1 VRGSTPAP
9 GGEFVRYGGHTSCL
23 ALAHDGSTEPTLVLD
38 AGTGLRR
45 VTAMLDGAPF
55 RGALVLTHL
64 HWDHTHGLPFFA
76 AGDRPDA
83 RVDVHLPAEGD
94 PTELLAR
101 AMSPPHFP
109 IRPDEL
115 LGEWRFRRLE
125 AGTAEIEGFTITAL
139 EVPHKG
145 GTTYGL
151 RVSDGSSTLAYLPD
165 HGPLALGPGPAGH
178 GELHDAALALAGAVD
193 LLVHDAQ
200 HTAEELARWAH
211 YGHSAADY
219 AVALGA
225 AAGAR
230 HVLLFHHGPSRTDD
244 DIEALLQ
251 RVQTGAPP
259 GLRVDAAAEGT
270 DLHLWGR
277 GSGGPSA

>member
-45 VTAMLDGAPF
+45 VTAML
-55 RGALVLTHL
+55 
-64 HWDHTHGLPFFA
+64 
-76 AGDRPDA
+76 
-83 RVDVHLPAEGD
+83 
-94 PTELLAR
+94 
-101 AMSPPHFP
+101 
-109 IRPDEL
+109 
-115 LGEWRFRRLE
+115 
-125 AGTAEIEGFTITAL
+125 
-139 EVPHKG
+139 
-145 GTTYGL
+145 
-151 RVSDGSSTLAYLPD
+151 
-165 HGPLALGPGPAGH
+165 
-178 GELHDAALALAGAVD
+178 
-193 LLVHDAQ
+193 HDAQ

-270 DLHLWGR
+270 DLHLWGG